1 MPKPLIRRAREVLK
15 RQEPWLQHWDDL
27 ARVMLPRMRGFSENI
42 QAGDSRVDEIYD
54 GTPMRDA
61 RGLAHAIG
69 MTRPDGPKW
78 FFIRAEDEGIEQSGH
93 DARAWLEDSENRLL
107 NAMYEPR
114 AQFRQAM
121 AEVDLMLSVF
131 GTGPFFVGEN
141 WNNDGFL
148 YHAIPLKEAAIDW
161 SSAGLPI
168 GVYRFRRMTARQ
180 AENHFNLLGGELG
193 EKAKRAISDKRYEEQ
208 FTYIHAVLPRGDRS
222 AGPYKVFSRE
232 MPFAGM
238 WVEEESEHIV
248 LEEGFHEMPYMIPR
262 MDTVPGEGYGR
273 SPGMIALP
281 DANTLQAM
289 GETILVAGQRAADP
303 PIMAPNDGSFSE
315 ANTFPGGITYYD
327 VNAAQAVRGNPL
339 FTMPTGANLPITRDM
354 QRDVREQ
361 VGMAFFRDRF
371 NLPVGGPEMTATE
384 IIERREEFLREAGPL
399 FSRLE
404 AEYIAPLVERSF
416 AIMLRAGGFAE
427 IPPSL
432 QGRNVN
438 FEYESPLKLIR
449 EKMDAQIAT
458 LFKMEVAETAQINPD
473 AIDLFDIDAYLR
485 FQARANRVP
494 TTLVRRAEDVDAL
507 RQARAKAQQEASQ
520 LAAAQQ
526 MAEAADKGASAI
538 GKLGAVG

>member
-1 MPKPLIRRAREVLK
+1 
-15 RQEPWLQHWDDL
+15 
-27 ARVMLPRMRGFSENI
+27 
-42 QAGDSRVDEIYD
+42 
-54 GTPMRDA
+54 
-61 RGLAHAIG
+61 
-69 MTRPDGPKW
+69 
-78 FFIRAEDEGIEQSGH
+78 
-93 DARAWLEDSENRLL
+93 
-107 NAMYEPR
+107 
-114 AQFRQAM
+114 
-121 AEVDLMLSVF
+121 
-131 GTGPFFVGEN
+131 
-141 WNNDGFL
+141 
-148 YHAIPLKEAAIDW
+148 
-161 SSAGLPI
+161 
-168 GVYRFRRMTARQ
+168 
-180 AENHFNLLGGELG
+180 
-193 EKAKRAISDKRYEEQ
+193 
-208 FTYIHAVLPRGDRS
+208 
-222 AGPYKVFSRE
+222 
-232 MPFAGM
+232 
-238 WVEEESEHIV
+238 